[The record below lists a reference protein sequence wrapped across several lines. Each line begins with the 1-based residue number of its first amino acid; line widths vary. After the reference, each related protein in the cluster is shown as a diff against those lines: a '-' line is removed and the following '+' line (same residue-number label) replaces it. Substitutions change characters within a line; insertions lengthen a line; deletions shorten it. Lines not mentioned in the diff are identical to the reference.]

1 MRKICSWTLV
11 ACGLLAVA
19 FLVTTTARQ
28 AQARP
33 LYYQWWMQKYP
44 DVTKKNNVKAAV
56 KCNVCHVGTKKEDRN
71 DYGKAIIKGL
81 DGKKNLKKKDKQ
93 LFEDALK
100 TAEGEKSGTP
110 DKTFGD
116 LLQGGEL
123 PASK

>member
-11 ACGLLAVA
+11 ACGLLAIA

-33 LYYQWWMQKYP
+33 LYYQWWLQKYP
-44 DVTKKNNVKAAV
+44 DVAKKNNVKAAV
-56 KCNVCHVGTKKEDRN
+56 KCNVCHVGTKKSDRN
-71 DYGKAIIKGL
+71 DYGKALIKGL
-81 DGKKNLKKKDKQ
+81 DGHKNVKKKDKDI
-93 LFEDALK
+93 FDNALK

-116 LLQGGEL
+116 LLKDGEL
-123 PASK
+123 PVAK